1 MSHLNIINSVRNKF
15 VLTGSIIETF
25 YLLLIAESK
34 LDSRFPMNESR
45 IHRYAI
51 FRRDRNQ
58 FGGGL
63 MLY

>member
-1 MSHLNIINSVRNKF
+1 MSHLNIINSIRNKF

-45 IHRYAI
+45 IHGYAI

>member
-1 MSHLNIINSVRNKF
+1 MSHLNIINSIRNKF

-34 LDSRFPMNESR
+34 LDSRFPMNESN
-45 IHRYAI
+45 IYRYAI